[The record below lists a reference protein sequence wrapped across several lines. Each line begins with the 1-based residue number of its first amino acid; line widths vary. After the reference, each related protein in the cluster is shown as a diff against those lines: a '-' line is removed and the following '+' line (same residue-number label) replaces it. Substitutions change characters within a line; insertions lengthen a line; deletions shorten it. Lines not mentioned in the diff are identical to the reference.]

1 MVPPGKTREG
11 LMIEFEENKGRPPFF
26 RLMNIAMFV
35 EFALFVVG
43 AVLSSVLSVS
53 AGQ

>member
-1 MVPPGKTREG
+1 
-11 LMIEFEENKGRPPFF
+11 MIDIEKNKRRPPFF
-26 RLMNIAMFV
+26 RLMNIAIFV